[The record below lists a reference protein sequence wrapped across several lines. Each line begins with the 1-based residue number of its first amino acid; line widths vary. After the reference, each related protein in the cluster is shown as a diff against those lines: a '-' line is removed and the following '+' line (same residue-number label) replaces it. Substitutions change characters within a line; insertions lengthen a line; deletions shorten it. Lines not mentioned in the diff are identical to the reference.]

1 MWLISLRDLQ
11 WRKRR
16 FVTAVAGTA
25 LVFAMTLIL
34 AGLSA
39 SFRNEARRVIDAV
52 GADSWVVRAEIPG
65 PFTSLSV
72 LPERAARRIARA
84 PGVRAAEPI
93 VVLHQVVEAPRLQDV
108 NVFGYR
114 PGAFG
119 TPDIAEGRSPQRKEE
134 AVVDRSLEIDIGE
147 RFEMGTRTFEVVGL
161 VDGLTYYA
169 GQPVIVITLE
179 DAQELVFKG
188 FPVATAVITQGV
200 PDEVPAGYKALD
212 AAEVRADLL
221 RPLGNAV
228 STIDIT
234 QALLWVVAA
243 SIVGS
248 IIYVSAIERV
258 RDFAVL
264 KATGASTAELMGGLA
279 IQSVTLSLGAAVLA
293 ALVAWLIKPL
303 FPLPVEIPL
312 RALAILPIVAIVVG
326 LVASLSG
333 LRRSAAADPA
343 IAFGG
348 P

>member
-11 WRKRR
+11 WRRRR

-39 SFRNEARRVIDAV
+39 TFRNEARRVIDAV
-52 GADSWVVRAEIPG
+52 GADAWIVRGEVPG

-72 LPERAARRIARA
+72 LPERAASRLGAQ
-84 PGVRAAEPI
+84 PGVDRAEPI
-93 VVLHQVVEAPRLQDV
+93 VVLHQVVRTDGLHDV
-108 NVFGYR
+108 NVFGR
-114 PGAFG
+114 VPAGFAG
-119 TPDIAEGRSPQRKEE
+119 PAVAEGRSARGPGE
-134 AVVDRSLEIDIGE
+134 AVIDESLGLELGDG
-147 RFEMGTRTFEVVGL
+147 FEMGARDFEVVGL
-161 VDGLTYYA
+161 VRGLTYYA
-169 GQPVIVITLE
+169 GQPLVLITLQ
-179 DAQELVFKG
+179 DAQDIVFKG
-188 FPVATAVITQGV
+188 FAVATAIITQGTPEQV
-200 PDEVPAGYKALD
+200 PSGLRAMGPED
-212 AAEVRADLL
+212 VRADLL

-248 IIYVSAIERV
+248 IIYVSALERV

-264 KATGASTAELMGGLA
+264 KATGTSTRELMAGLA
-279 IQSVTLSLGAAVLA
+279 LQAVVLSLSAALLA
-293 ALVAWLIKPL
+293 ALISWLIKPL
-303 FPLPVEIPL
+303 FPLPVEIPA
-312 RALAILPIVAIVVG
+312 RAFATLPVVAVVVG

-333 LRRSAAADPA
+333 LRRAVAADPA